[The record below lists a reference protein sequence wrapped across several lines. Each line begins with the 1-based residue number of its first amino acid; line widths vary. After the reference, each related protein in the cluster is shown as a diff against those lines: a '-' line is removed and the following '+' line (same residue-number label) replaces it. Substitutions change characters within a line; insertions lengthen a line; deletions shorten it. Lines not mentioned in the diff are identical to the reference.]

1 MAGKRDSR
9 RHSTTSFSKNVVVAG
24 TSYQNERGGEAKSPS
39 VSITVLTSLVKKSK
53 MKFSGV
59 SFFLEHGQK
68 L

>member
-1 MAGKRDSR
+1 MAANRDSR

-24 TSYQNERGGEAKSPS
+24 TSYQNWERAKPTS

-59 SFFLEHGQK
+59 SFFSEHGQK